1 MGTEPPRGNAL
12 ARRAGRTLS
21 SFSRTRRGSILLK
34 AGLWIA
40 GLIVLF
46 AIVGFFVVPPV
57 AKHYLVKGLSE
68 KLHRQVTIDDI
79 KINPFALTVLIK
91 GFTIK
96 ERSSSEVFV
105 SFSELFLDL
114 QAESIYQRAP
124 ILREIRLAN
133 PYARIV
139 RNDDGTTYNFSDL
152 LQEFSA
158 PAEPPKKEPEET
170 KAAPRFSLNNIQLIS
185 GRLEFDDRPK
195 HARHTVTEINVAVPF
210 LSNLDYLLEDYVQP
224 AFSARVNGTPF
235 ALKGRT
241 KPFKESLET
250 AVDIDIARLDIAR
263 YMEYVPTKPNF
274 RVPSGLLTTKLTATF
289 TRAKDQAPVLLVAGR
304 IGLEKF
310 SLAELNGETLLNLP
324 ALDVPV
330 DSVQVFMRKLAF
342 GRIALTSP
350 EVFVRRSR
358 DGVINWTTLVP
369 RDTAQ
374 PTDAAPGKETAPAEA
389 PSPSLEVSVSEV
401 RISDGQVHFI
411 DRVPD
416 KGFRTDLQGIEFALR
431 NFALPQT
438 APALVELEFKTAFNE
453 AFKHNSTLLI
463 APLTSEGHM
472 EISGVRPKNYA
483 PYYAP
488 SILFDVEDAV
498 VGAITGYRFKQ
509 EGKDL
514 DATVSGLN
522 ATLNTLRLR
531 KRGQKEDFLK
541 IGATALS
548 GVNFDLKQRSVQI
561 AEFQTKDAR
570 LTVRREKDGS
580 IDLAKL
586 TPSPQ
591 PGAKETPGPA
601 KSAQTTTPE
610 WRYLVKKISIDRYG
624 VTFRDNV
631 PAEAVTQVVE
641 PIKLTAENLSNRKG
655 STGKVALSA
664 KINKSGSLSVAGPI
678 QINPLSAQLAVDLQ
692 TLDIVPLQPYFQDKV
707 NIVISSGVVSTKG
720 DVKLT
725 AQEGASPAVGF
736 SGDVTMT
743 DFASVDKAQSED
755 FLKWKSLFIGG
766 INTTTQPFA
775 LEVREIAL
783 ADFYSRLIIYP
794 TGRLNVQD
802 IMASA
807 EQRAAAESTEKG
819 EAEASSDAS
828 KPADSAKS
836 ATQNKAKDDKVAE
849 APKPSST
856 ADQTPVPLIT
866 IGKITLQGGDVN
878 FTDLFIKPNYSADL
892 TEIGGS
898 VTGLSS
904 ALDTTADVDLRGRFA
919 KTAPVEIKGKLNPL
933 VKDLFLDIKAGV
945 RDIELGPFTPYSG
958 KYVGYAIEK
967 GKMTFNV
974 EYKVE
979 NRRLAAKNQ
988 LILDQLTFG
997 DKIESTTATKLPVQL
1012 AVALL
1017 KDRHGVINLNLP
1029 ISGSLDDPKFSVGGI
1044 IIQVLFNLI
1053 EKAVTAPFALIGSM
1067 FGDGGEELAYVEY
1080 DPGLAVLTPESQE
1093 KLTKLQTALID
1104 RPGLK
1109 LDITPRVDPGK
1120 DREGLRQYRFQQEL
1134 KAQKLKEVVKQGTS
1148 VKSLDEVRVE
1158 PAEYEKYLTKAYKAA
1173 KFPKPRNVIGIAKD
1187 LPPAEMEKLM
1197 LTNMQ
1202 VSDEDLVE
1210 LANTRAQI
1218 AKNFITKDDQVALER
1233 VFLLAPRIDAPKA
1246 DDKLKASRVDFS
1258 LK

>member
-1 MGTEPPRGNAL
+1 M
-12 ARRAGRTLS
+12 
-21 SFSRTRRGSILLK
+21 
-34 AGLWIA
+34 
-40 GLIVLF
+40 
-46 AIVGFFVVPPV
+46 
-57 AKHYLVKGLSE
+57 
-68 KLHRQVTIDDI
+68 
-79 KINPFALTVLIK
+79 
-91 GFTIK
+91 
-96 ERSSSEVFV
+96 
-105 SFSELFLDL
+105 
-114 QAESIYQRAP
+114 
-124 ILREIRLAN
+124 
-133 PYARIV
+133 
-139 RNDDGTTYNFSDL
+139 
-152 LQEFSA
+152 
-158 PAEPPKKEPEET
+158 
-170 KAAPRFSLNNIQLIS
+170 
-185 GRLEFDDRPK
+185 
-195 HARHTVTEINVAVPF
+195 
-210 LSNLDYLLEDYVQP
+210 
-224 AFSARVNGTPF
+224 
-235 ALKGRT
+235 
-241 KPFKESLET
+241 
-250 AVDIDIARLDIAR
+250 
-263 YMEYVPTKPNF
+263 
-274 RVPSGLLTTKLTATF
+274 
-289 TRAKDQAPVLLVAGR
+289 
-304 IGLEKF
+304 
-310 SLAELNGETLLNLP
+310 
-324 ALDVPV
+324 
-330 DSVQVFMRKLAF
+330 
-342 GRIALTSP
+342 
-350 EVFVRRSR
+350 
-358 DGVINWTTLVP
+358 
-369 RDTAQ
+369 
-374 PTDAAPGKETAPAEA
+374 
-389 PSPSLEVSVSEV
+389 
-401 RISDGQVHFI
+401 
-411 DRVPD
+411 
-416 KGFRTDLQGIEFALR
+416 
-431 NFALPQT
+431 
-438 APALVELEFKTAFNE
+438 
-453 AFKHNSTLLI
+453 
-463 APLTSEGHM
+463 
-472 EISGVRPKNYA
+472 
-483 PYYAP
+483 
-488 SILFDVEDAV
+488 
-498 VGAITGYRFKQ
+498 
-509 EGKDL
+509 
-514 DATVSGLN
+514 
-522 ATLNTLRLR
+522 
-531 KRGQKEDFLK
+531 
-541 IGATALS
+541 
-548 GVNFDLKQRSVQI
+548 
-561 AEFQTKDAR
+561 
-570 LTVRREKDGS
+570 
-580 IDLAKL
+580 
-586 TPSPQ
+586 
-591 PGAKETPGPA
+591 
-601 KSAQTTTPE
+601 
-610 WRYLVKKISIDRYG
+610 
-624 VTFRDNV
+624 TFRDNV

-641 PIKLTAENLSNRKG
+641 PIRLTAENLSNRKG

-664 KINKSGSLSVAGPI
+664 KINKSGSLSVAGPV

-766 INTTTQPFA
+766 INATTQPFA

-807 EQRAAAESTEKG
+807 EQRAAAESAEKG

-979 NRRLAAKNQ
+979 NRKLAAKNQ

-1109 LDITPRVDPGK
+1109 LDITPESRSGK
-1120 DREGLRQYRFQQEL
+1120 RSR
-1134 KAQKLKEVVKQGTS
+1134 
-1148 VKSLDEVRVE
+1148 
-1158 PAEYEKYLTKAYKAA
+1158 
-1173 KFPKPRNVIGIAKD
+1173 GIA
-1187 LPPAEMEKLM
+1187 PIPFSAGAQSAE
-1197 LTNMQ
+1197 TQ
-1202 VSDEDLVE
+1202 RRRQ
-1210 LANTRAQI
+1210 AR
-1218 AKNFITKDDQVALER
+1218 
-1233 VFLLAPRIDAPKA
+1233 
-1246 DDKLKASRVDFS
+1246 DFGEV
-1258 LK
+1258 LG